1 MTPRVLALVLLV
13 AMLGFA
19 GFMGSVGLLVR
30 EPLQILAPHQS
41 LTLQSDTLSPAVS
54 VRVAI
59 DGSYRVRL
67 EVDHSGRTRP
77 PEVLLS
83 PAGATP
89 IDIDW
94 QAENGARLT
103 GQGQMN
109 RPGRWEV
116 TLADG
121 STRESLPFVV
131 RE

>member
-41 LTLQSDTLSPAVS
+41 LTLQSGTLSPAVS

-67 EVDHSGRTRP
+67 EVDHPGRTRP
-77 PEVLLS
+77 PEVLLA
-83 PAGATP
+83 PAGAAP

-94 QAENGARLT
+94 QAELDARLT

-116 TLADG
+116 TLSDG
-121 STRESLPFVV
+121 STSESLPFVV